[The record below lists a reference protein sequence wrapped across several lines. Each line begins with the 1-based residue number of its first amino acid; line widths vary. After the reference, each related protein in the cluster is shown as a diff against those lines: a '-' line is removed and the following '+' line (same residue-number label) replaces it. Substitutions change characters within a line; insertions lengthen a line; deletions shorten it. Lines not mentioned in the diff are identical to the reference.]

1 MPTFIVVKPTTD
13 VNKAFDLGW
22 AHGVNDATNAHY
34 GYSAPEW
41 KAYPTEAEQ
50 EAYNLGRRNGF
61 NSI

>member
-13 VNKAFDLGW
+13 VNKAFDQGW
-22 AHGVNDATNAHY
+22 QHGVDEAINTYYD
-34 GYSAPEW
+34 SAPAW
-41 KAYPTEAEQ
+41 PTFDTEAEQ

>member
-22 AHGVNDATNAHY
+22 EDGVHYATNAHY
-34 GYSAPEW
+34 GYGAATW